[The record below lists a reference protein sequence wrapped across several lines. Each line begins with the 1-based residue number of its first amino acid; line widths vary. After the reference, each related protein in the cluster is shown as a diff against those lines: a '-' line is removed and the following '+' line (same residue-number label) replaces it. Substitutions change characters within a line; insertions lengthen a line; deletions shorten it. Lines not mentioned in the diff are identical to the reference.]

1 MCVSNIVLTVLYYQ
15 HDAELD
21 RMSVKVDELLGLHN
35 LLPPSSRVIAAMN
48 ELEGGSGEVFDSV
61 DDLIASWERE

>member
-21 RMSVKVDELLGLHN
+21 MLNVKVNELLGLHN
-35 LLPPSSRVIAAMN
+35 LLPQ
-48 ELEGGSGEVFDSV
+48 V
-61 DDLIASWERE
+61 DVERHLHHERDG